1 MAMCNYSPS
10 KLAKLSGVKA
20 CLEIRNQHVRHTLPN
35 ITYISFS
42 SIMLAV
48 RLDPVETKSMQKRPK
63 SLNKDISIPGQ
74 TLGARSSG

>member
-20 CLEIRNQHVRHTLPN
+20 CLEIRNQHVRHTLLGF
-35 ITYISFS
+35 TYISFP

-48 RLDPVETKSMQKRPK
+48 RFDPMETKSMQKRRK
-63 SLNKDISIPGQ
+63 SLN
-74 TLGARSSG
+74 